1 MATVH
6 KALLAGRGRGALS
19 HATELTLVS
28 LRICFEMI
36 GAAVLSRAKK
46 NADRKAR
53 VL

>member
-1 MATVH
+1 MATAH
-6 KALLAGRGRGALS
+6 KALVAGRDRGALS

-28 LRICFEMI
+28 LRICIEMI
-36 GAAVLSRAKK
+36 GAAVLCAQKK